1 MNLNSNFESTKFK
14 GSTTFIF
21 IGPCPY
27 SYSIFSTNELGEFK
41 IASSDSLVKVM
52 RFPPFP

>member
-14 GSTTFIF
+14 GSTTFTF